1 MGVWSLVLWNMW
13 SRAVQLH
20 CQKAERQGGARDRI
34 PVSDLLSP
42 ARPHMLEKVP
52 QAVPPSGDQ
61 EFHTRACGEQHFTFG
76 SSSLAPGPRIW
87 HQRLLCCTGMRFWA
101 QSKPVPRAEASRLE
115 VLSSLLPLCGYPLL
129 CPQVSHVE
137 PELLAFLFS
146 PFTSVCCE
154 SLVTGP
160 TDHRACPKSSPT
172 RSLTWSP

>member
-34 PVSDLLSP
+34 PASDLLSP

-87 HQRLLCCTGMRFWA
+87 HQRLLCCAGMRFWA

-115 VLSSLLPLCGYPLL
+115 VLSVFSSASVWLPTPVPPDVTCRARAAGISVLSFHKRLL
-129 CPQVSHVE
+129 
-137 PELLAFLFS
+137 
-146 PFTSVCCE
+146 
-154 SLVTGP
+154 
-160 TDHRACPKSSPT
+160 
-172 RSLTWSP
+172 